1 MTLEY
6 DFMSADDDDDFV
18 GVVLRLNVDDDKYG
32 TVKPLDTKVSGYWY
46 WESHRYNTNG
56 NARYV
61 NGLYRLNSAVLPNF
75 DNMSFGG
82 AQLHSNY
89 ISGDSPFNYSDS
101 WVNSNGVTPLN
112 VSPTYGWTKMNQWI
126 HYKYQMK
133 GNTFSVWRDGE
144 LVLEQ
149 TDLDANAITSGT
161 FALVNMSQSFRYKNF
176 VSSVTRV
183 STKSVLLTLFS
194 CLCTFIPSLLLY
206 YIDSYYNFNNG
217 LASAFDIVNTLV
229 VIALF
234 ISYIFI
240 FGNIITNFEDDI
252 IYQAYHDKL
261 TGLHNR
267 TLLSQ
272 LTFDSD
278 HTYVAILDIDDF
290 KKVNDTYGHDVGDL
304 VLRHLSKVLTL
315 ESKVN
320 HDLHIMRWGGEE
332 FVLVYNNDRDFLD
345 IVNAIRDDILQSYVD
360 IDSRKIIYRVTIGVA
375 NYEDDKDLEE
385 LIKVADVR
393 LYLGKKSGKNKI
405 VYKE

>member
-1 MTLEY
+1 MYETSLRARIIPKVFIFLKVISFIFCLGHLIFSVIFFGQRALIFCVHNVLSIIFY
-6 DFMSADDDDDFV
+6 AILCYSIRCLTSRNIKAVADILTHIIIELNIFV
-18 GVVLRLNVDDDKYG
+18 IVSLPLVGSSSGFQHYIYG
-32 TVKPLDTKVSGYWY
+32 IFVFIMF
-46 WESHRYNTNG
+46 E
-56 NARYV
+56 
-61 NGLYRLNSAVLPNF
+61 
-75 DNMSFGG
+75 
-82 AQLHSNY
+82 NY
-89 ISGDSPFNYSDS
+89 IS
-101 WVNSNGVTPLN
+101 SNT
-112 VSPTYGWTKMNQWI
+112 
-126 HYKYQMK
+126 
-133 GNTFSVWRDGE
+133 
-144 LVLEQ
+144 
-149 TDLDANAITSGT
+149 
-161 FALVNMSQSFRYKNF
+161 
-176 VSSVTRV
+176 
-183 STKSVLLTLFS
+183 TKSVLLTLFS

-240 FGNIITNFEDDI
+240 FGNIINNFEDDI

-278 HTYVAILDIDDF
+278 HTYVAVLDIDDF

-332 FVLVYNNDRDFLD
+332 FVLVYNNDKDFLD

-375 NYEDDKDLEE
+375 NYEDGKDLEE
-385 LIKVADVR
+385 LIKVADER